1 MIEKIHW
8 LGQAGFRIEDELVIY
23 IDPYKIKGGRE
34 ADIILISHDHF
45 DHCSPEDIEKVK
57 KDDTVIVAS
66 KGAASKL
73 SGNVRILKPGDKI
86 NIKSIDIEGVSSYN
100 IGKDFHPQA
109 AGNLGFIITVADT
122 HSLRSGLQVPT
133 RIYHAGDTDLIPE
146 MKEIKA
152 DIALLPVG
160 GTYTMDAKEAAEA
173 ANTINPKIAIP
184 IHWGSVVG
192 LRKDAKQFQKLC
204 KGEVRILEE
213 EK

>member
-23 IDPYKIKGGRE
+23 IDPYKIKRDRE

-45 DHCSPEDIEKVK
+45 DHCSPGDIEKVK
-57 KDDTVIVAS
+57 KGDTVIVAS

-73 SGNVRILKPGDKI
+73 SGNMRILKPGDKI
-86 NIKSIDIEGVSSYN
+86 NVKGIDIEGVSSYN

-109 AGNLGFIITVADT
+109 AGNLGFIITVMD
-122 HSLRSGLQVPT
+122 T

-146 MKEIKA
+146 MKGIKA

-184 IHWGSVVG
+184 MHWGSVVG
-192 LRKDAKQFQKLC
+192 SRKDAEQFQKLC